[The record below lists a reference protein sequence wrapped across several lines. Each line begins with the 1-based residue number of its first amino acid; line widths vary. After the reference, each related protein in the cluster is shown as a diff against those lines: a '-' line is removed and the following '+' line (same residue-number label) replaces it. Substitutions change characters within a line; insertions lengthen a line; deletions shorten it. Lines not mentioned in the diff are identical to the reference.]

1 MMSTQSW
8 SFRKKVN
15 AERLSRPLLGVRKTV
30 RKLFRV
36 YLEKPELAGIAL
48 LVLLTAIF
56 EIRSDGVFLSAENLR
71 AMLGLL
77 PEVGLVSI
85 GVTVLMIPRQ
95 FDLSLASM
103 LALIPLSVAPLT
115 NPPTPF

>member
-36 YLEKPELAGIAL
+36 YLAKPELAGIAL
-48 LVLLTAIF
+48 LVLLTVIF
-56 EIRSDGVFLSAENLR
+56 EIRSDGAFLSAENLR
-71 AMLGLL
+71 GMLGVL
-77 PEVGLVSI
+77 PEVRLVSL
-85 GVTVLMIPRQ
+85 GDTVLMSCRE
-95 FDLSLASM
+95 FA
-103 LALIPLSVAPLT
+103 LSVSS
-115 NPPTPF
+115 

>member
-8 SFRKKVN
+8 RFRKKVKG
-15 AERLSRPLLGVRKTV
+15 EQLRCPLLGVRKCV

-48 LVLLTAIF
+48 LVLLTVIF

-71 AMLGLL
+71 GMLGLL

-85 GVTVLMIPRQ
+85 GVTVLMICGEV
-95 FDLSLASM
+95 DVSVGSM
-103 LALIPLSVAPLT
+103 FALIPLSVALMT
-115 NPPTPF
+115 NRR